1 MPLLLHGA
9 EIILVLDPD
18 PAPRTQRRLALAPL
32 ARLNLKQKVFS
43 EQCANRGQ
51 KFKILNSSMNETTKL
66 IIPWNFVD
74 PR

>member
-32 ARLNLKQKVFS
+32 AGLNLKQRVLS

-51 KFKILNSSMNETTKL
+51 KFEILHFSMSEITE
-66 IIPWNFVD
+66 
-74 PR
+74 